1 MALNGRGVFL
11 FFFVCMFLNV
21 IKLLSAIEKRSLRRL
36 CGADSTTFSCLPVL
50 IYDVHSC
57 SSFEVAAKL
66 GVEGE
71 VSGCS
76 MNNCNV

>member
-1 MALNGRGVFL
+1 MALNGREGFL
-11 FFFVCMFLNV
+11 FFFVCMLLDI

-57 SSFEVAAKL
+57 QSFEVAAKL
-66 GVEGE
+66 VVERE

-76 MNNCNV
+76 RNNCSA